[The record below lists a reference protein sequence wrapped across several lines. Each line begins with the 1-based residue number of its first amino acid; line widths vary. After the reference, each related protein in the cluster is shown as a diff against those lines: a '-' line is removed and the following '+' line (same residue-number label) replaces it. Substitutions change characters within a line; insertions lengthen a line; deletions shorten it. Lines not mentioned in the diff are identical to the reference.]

1 MRPAGLLL
9 AQVVKHTRQRHLVDV
24 TRRVVLGT
32 LSAVQHVLAATG
44 TGTQINTAYIERLN
58 ATFRA
63 CLAPLARRS
72 RCVLHRP
79 ALLTAAMYLVGMA
92 YNYCW
97 PHESLRL
104 RSPSPAVGGRER
116 TPAMAAGLTDH
127 AWTLHDLL
135 SYQIPPALWV
145 APKRRGRP
153 PNPRP
158 AAVAA

>member
-1 MRPAGLLL
+1 AGLLL
-9 AQVVKHTRQRHLVDV
+9 AQVVKHTHKRHLVGV
-24 TRRVVLGT
+24 TRRVVIGT
-32 LSAVQHVLAATG
+32 ATAVQQVLAATG

-92 YNYCW
+92 YNFCW
-97 PHESLRL
+97 PHESLQK
-104 RSPSPAVGGRER
+104 R

-127 AWTLHDLL
+127 GWTLHELL
-135 SYQIPPALWV
+135 AYRIPPALWV

-153 PNPRP
+153 PKPRP
-158 AAVAA
+158 AGLAA